1 MQSSTSLK
9 KYSDLDMP
17 YQGAGTLSNRHSHD
31 SDTDRD
37 VRILNTIAVALT
49 TGNRGDVFAAAFDKR
64 DKMQLVLAK
73 NGPPT
78 R

>member
-1 MQSSTSLK
+1 MSFNIRTSICPVLVH
-9 KYSDLDMP
+9 
-17 YQGAGTLSNRHSHD
+17 RHSGD

-64 DKMQLVLAK
+64 SQKRASH
-73 NGPPT
+73 T